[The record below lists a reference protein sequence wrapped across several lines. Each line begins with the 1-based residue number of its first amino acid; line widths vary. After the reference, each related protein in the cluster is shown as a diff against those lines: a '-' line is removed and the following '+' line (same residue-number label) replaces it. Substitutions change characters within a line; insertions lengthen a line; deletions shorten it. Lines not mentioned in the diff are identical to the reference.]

1 MNNCNGSS
9 LVEIFSSIQGEG
21 MLVGARQIFIRFH
34 GCQLSCDYC
43 DSRESRNGQAPN
55 TCRIEKRPGFG
66 EFVSIPNPVA
76 ASCIDGII
84 GEWLSLC
91 GPAHHSIS
99 LTGGEPL
106 LQLASQTELLLML
119 RRYMP
124 LYLETNGVD
133 HKSLEKCIDQLDHI
147 SMDMKLPS
155 TTSDREY
162 WKEHRLFLE
171 TAATRNVFV
180 KIVVSEATSADEICQ
195 ACDIILSVDG
205 TIPLVLQPLTGP
217 DGRLGIC
224 GRTLVSLQET
234 ASRIVR
240 NVRVIPQTHKFLGL
254 A

>member
-1 MNNCNGSS
+1 MNDRNGSS
-9 LVEIFSSIQGEG
+9 LVEIFSSVQGEG
-21 MLVGARQIFIRFH
+21 MLVGVRQIFIRFH

-43 DSRESRNGQAPN
+43 DSRESRNGKAPMN
-55 TCRIEKRPGFG
+55 CRVEKRPGFG
-66 EFVSIPNPVA
+66 EFISIPNPVA
-76 ASCIDGII
+76 ASCIDAII
-84 GEWLSLC
+84 GQWMSLF

-106 LQLASQTELLLML
+106 LQLASQKELLLML
-119 RRYMP
+119 SRHAP

-133 HKSLEKCIDQLDHI
+133 HKSLEQCIDQLDHI

-155 TTSDREY
+155 TTSDREH

-180 KIVVSEATSADEICQ
+180 KIVVSDATPADEVCL

-205 TIPLVLQPLTGP
+205 NIPLIIQPLTGP

-224 GRTLVSLQET
+224 GRSLVTLQET
-234 ASRIVR
+234 ASRIIR